1 MRDPGAW
8 KDHALLTRIAPASL
22 VARDGCTVILRTQTD
37 GSFKGGTEGKVCRS
51 NLRGAG
57 YATTEITISDRQT
70 VTWERGYNAGNRRVW
85 GSARGGFIFNRQ

>member
-1 MRDPGAW
+1 MCGEVDLGQFEA
-8 KDHALLTRIAPASL
+8 HIEVALVQSQYGFERCHRTR
-22 VARDGCTVILRTQTD
+22 VD